1 VRPRAGRPGD
11 RSVRRWRLG
20 AIAAALVT
28 LVALTGTVPP
38 AGAQEL
44 GDDDVDVRLVVS
56 SLTGVLGPSSL
67 VLGEVDPLDRPEP
80 PLDLEVRLLV
90 ENAGPS
96 PLDSLRL
103 VLELF
108 PAAGTRADLTAALE
122 GEPTG
127 QPHVHEVAVHDG
139 APLETGAIAGIA
151 DTFEHEEVAIWAED
165 GGVHPLRLTVQR
177 GTDVLAQTTTAVV
190 WMGRA
195 PTSPLLTSV
204 VWPIDDGPWRTAQ
217 GAYLAGADRTIQP
230 GGRLDTLLRVLE
242 RRPEAHVVLA
252 PAAHLLEDL
261 RDRADGF
268 TILERQADGSIEART
283 VEPEDRDARLANDTL
298 TRLRELAQQLP
309 LAPVTG
315 AYADADLA
323 ALMDTG
329 LTELAAESAVEG
341 RRRLQLLLDR
351 APDAGTHLA
360 GGRLSPA
367 VLDLLPGD
375 QVLLPA
381 DAAAPDP
388 DLADRSRGAL
398 RPLRSASGRL
408 LTALIADPQT
418 SAALEAAPSPAGPV
432 ADAQRV
438 LAESAAAY
446 FEAPETPDRIH
457 VVLPPASWSA
467 SPELL
472 TRLLD
477 GFSDAPWV
485 ALTSPDA
492 QATRGDRSERPML
505 LAEPVEGPLAAP
517 LASSLQDATAALTA
531 ARTALTAET
540 PTIGD
545 RSPRDLHDALLRA
558 TSRWYLESG
567 AGESD
572 ALVRDVRRAVDET
585 FGDVAVASGTQ
596 VTLTSDSGQIPIT
609 LQRTRGGPITVRV
622 EVASQGRLVWPD
634 GRRSE
639 PLELTDGATQ
649 TVSFHTRALSTGT
662 FPVTVRITDP
672 SGEHEL
678 ERTTLS
684 VRSTAISGPALSAT
698 GLAVLALLLAGALRR
713 RRPRRQRL
721 EVVE

>member
-1 VRPRAGRPGD
+1 VRPRGGRPGD
-11 RSVRRWRLG
+11 RSVRRSRL
-20 AIAAALVT
+20 ASVAAALVT
-28 LVALTGTVPP
+28 LVALTGTAVPV
-38 AGAQEL
+38 AAQEVS
-44 GDDDVDVRLVVS
+44 DDTDVRLVVS

-96 PLDSLRL
+96 SLDSLRV

-108 PAAGTRADLTAALE
+108 PAAATRADLTAAFE
-122 GEPTG
+122 GAPAG
-127 QPHVHEVAVHDG
+127 QPQVHEVAVHDG
-139 APLETGAIAGIA
+139 APLETGAIAGIS
-151 DTFEHEEVAIWAED
+151 DTFEHEDVSLWAED
-165 GGVHPLRLTVQR
+165 GGVHPLRLTVLR
-177 GTDVLAQTTTAVV
+177 GTDVLDQATTAVV

-195 PTSPLLTSV
+195 ATSPLLTSV

-217 GAYLAGADRTIQP
+217 GAYLAGADRSIQP
-230 GGRLDTLLRVLE
+230 GGRLDTLLGVLE
-242 RRPEAHVVLA
+242 RRPEARVVLA

-268 TILERQADGSIEART
+268 TVLERQADGSIEART
-283 VEPEDRDARLANDTL
+283 VEPEDRDARRSNDVL
-298 TRLRELAQQLP
+298 TSLRELAQQLP

-315 AYADADLA
+315 AYADADLT
-323 ALMDTG
+323 ALVDAG

-341 RRRLQLLLDR
+341 RRRLQQLLDR
-351 APDAGTHLA
+351 APDAGTHLV

-381 DAAAPDP
+381 DAVASDP
-388 DLADRSRGAL
+388 DLATRTRGAL

-418 SAALEAAPSPAGPV
+418 TAALDAAPSTAGPV
-432 ADAQRV
+432 VDAQRV

-446 FEAPETPDRIH
+446 FAAPGVPDRIH
-457 VVLPPASWSA
+457 VVLPPASWTA

-477 GFSDAPWV
+477 GFSEAPWLE
-485 ALTSPDA
+485 LTTPDA
-492 QATRGDRSERPML
+492 QATRGDRGERPMT
-505 LAEPVEGPLAAP
+505 LAAP
-517 LASSLQDATAALTA
+517 MGEPITPSLASALEDTTAALTA
-531 ARTALTAET
+531 ARTSLTPET

-545 RSPRDLHDALLRA
+545 RSPRELHDALLRA
-558 TSRWYLESG
+558 SSRWYLENG

-572 ALVRDVRRAVDET
+572 ALIRDVRRAVDET
-585 FGDVAVASGTQ
+585 FGDVTVASGTQ

-649 TVSFHTRALSTGT
+649 TVAFRTRALSTGT
-662 FPVTVRITDP
+662 FPVTVRVTDP

-713 RRPRRQRL
+713 RRPRRHRL